1 MKKLRLPRRAV
12 LALLVIIPL
21 LAVFIYVALRS
32 GPLAPTAVTV
42 TRIETRALAPA
53 LFGIGTVE
61 ARHIHRIG
69 PTSAGRLVSIDV
81 DVNSRVRAGQRLGV
95 MDPVDLGDRQ
105 QALAAAKGRADA
117 LLAEASARLDHAA
130 GQLDRYRKLYEVR
143 QVSEEVMRTRQQ
155 EFRVAEA
162 AQTAARAEA
171 ARLRAEGAAL
181 STQKANL
188 HLVSP
193 IDGLVIL
200 RHAEPGTTVM
210 AGQPVIEVVDP
221 ASVWINLRLDQG
233 QARGL
238 REGLPA
244 RITLRSRQNAPLP
257 GSVLRLEP
265 TADAITEEMLAKV
278 VFSPLPSPLP
288 PLGELAE
295 VTISL
300 PALAPATAVSRTA
313 LRRENGE
320 AGVWRLRDGEA
331 EFVPVTLGASDL
343 DGYIQISGDLKAGDP
358 VITHSEKLLKRGMRI
373 RVVPEIAGTRP

>member
-12 LALLVIIPL
+12 LALLVIVPL
-21 LAVFIYVALRS
+21 LALFIYVALRS

-42 TRIETRALAPA
+42 TRIETRSLAPA

-81 DVNSRVRAGQRLGV
+81 DVNSRVRAGQLLGV

-117 LLAEASARLDHAA
+117 LLAEATARLDHAA

-155 EFRVAEA
+155 EFRIAEA
-162 AQTAARAEA
+162 AQTAARSEA
-171 ARLRAEGAAL
+171 ARLRADGAAL

-210 AGQPVIEVVDP
+210 AGQPVIEIVDP

-238 REGLPA
+238 REALPA
-244 RITLRSRQNAPLP
+244 RITLRSRQNEPLP

-265 TADAITEEMLAKV
+265 TADAITEEMLVKV

-300 PALAPATAVSRTA
+300 PALAPATVVSRTA

-320 AGVWRLRDGEA
+320 AGIWRLRGGEA

-343 DGYIQISGDLKAGDP
+343 DGYIQISGDLNAGDP
-358 VITHSEKLLKRGMRI
+358 VITHSEKILKRGMRL
-373 RVVPEIAGTRP
+373 RVVREIEGIRP